1 MPITLSVAVWYCKIK
16 IKKTKEEKTM
26 VQVRHIGGDRAGKGS
41 YWNFSN
47 GERITMNEEGRL
59 PGDEDTVYYKANPVV
74 VLAAAPILGLIYA
87 AFLPFI
93 GIAILL
99 RVAVAKMLGGTAE
112 GLSRVA
118 TFNWSP
124 SAAYLA
130 GRRHK
135 KDSREGKEPKEEVG
149 KDPGKE

>member
-1 MPITLSVAVWYCKIK
+1 MIQI
-16 IKKTKEEKTM
+16 
-26 VQVRHIGGDRAGKGS
+26 RHIAGDRAGKGN
-41 YWNFSN
+41 YWNFST
-47 GERITMNEEGRL
+47 GERITMSAEGSL
-59 PGDEDTVYYKANPVV
+59 PGQEDTVYYKANPFVI
-74 VLAAAPILGLIYA
+74 LAAAPVLGLIYA
-87 AFLPFI
+87 VFLPFI

-118 TFNWSP
+118 TFNWNP

-135 KDSREGKEPKEEVG
+135 KEAKEGKAPKDEGGPE
-149 KDPGKE
+149 PGKQ

>member
-1 MPITLSVAVWYCKIK
+1 MIQI
-16 IKKTKEEKTM
+16 
-26 VQVRHIGGDRAGKGS
+26 RHIAGDRAGKGN
-41 YWNFSN
+41 YWNFST
-47 GERITMNEEGRL
+47 GERITMSAEGSL
-59 PGDEDTVYYKANPVV
+59 PGQEDTVYYKANPFVI
-74 VLAAAPILGLIYA
+74 LAAAPVLGLIYA
-87 AFLPFI
+87 VFLPFI

-135 KDSREGKEPKEEVG
+135 KAAKEGKAPKDEGGTESG
-149 KDPGKE
+149 NE

>member
-1 MPITLSVAVWYCKIK
+1 MLQI
-16 IKKTKEEKTM
+16 
-26 VQVRHIGGDRAGKGS
+26 RHIGGDRVGKGN
-41 YWNFSN
+41 YWNFST
-47 GERITMNEEGRL
+47 GDRVTMEAEGTL
-59 PGDEDTVYYKANPVV
+59 PGNDETLYYKANPLV

-87 AFLPFI
+87 VFLPFI
-93 GIAILL
+93 GIAMML
-99 RVAVAKMLGGTAE
+99 RVAVAKMMGGTAE

-135 KDSREGKEPKEEVG
+135 KAAKEGKAPADKAGPE
-149 KDPGKE
+149 PGKE

>member
-1 MPITLSVAVWYCKIK
+1 MLQI
-16 IKKTKEEKTM
+16 
-26 VQVRHIGGDRAGKGS
+26 RHIAGDRAGKGN
-41 YWNFSN
+41 YWNFST
-47 GERITMNEEGRL
+47 GERITMSAEGEL
-59 PGDEDTVYYKANPVV
+59 PGKDDTVYYKANPIVI
-74 VLAAAPILGLIYA
+74 LAAAPVLGLLYA
-87 AFLPFI
+87 VFLPFI

-135 KDSREGKEPKEEVG
+135 TAAKEGKAQEEKG
-149 KDPGKE
+149 SPGPDNE

>member
-1 MPITLSVAVWYCKIK
+1 MLQI
-16 IKKTKEEKTM
+16 
-26 VQVRHIGGDRAGKGS
+26 RHIAGDRAGKGN
-41 YWNFSN
+41 YWNFST
-47 GERITMNEEGRL
+47 GERITMSAEGEL
-59 PGDEDTVYYKANPVV
+59 PGKDDTVYYKANPIVI
-74 VLAAAPILGLIYA
+74 LAAAPVLGLIYA
-87 AFLPFI
+87 VFLPFI

-135 KDSREGKEPKEEVG
+135 KAAKEGKAQEEEG
-149 KDPGKE
+149 TKDSGKE

>member
-1 MPITLSVAVWYCKIK
+1 
-16 IKKTKEEKTM
+16 M

-41 YWNFSN
+41 YWNFST
-47 GERITMNEEGRL
+47 GERITMSAEGIL
-59 PGDEDTVYYKANPVV
+59 PGDDGTVYYKASPLV
-74 VLAAAPILGLIYA
+74 VLVAGPVLGLLYA

-93 GIAILL
+93 GIAIIT
-99 RVAVAKMLGGTAE
+99 RVMFAKLFGSSAE

-124 SAAYLA
+124 SEAYLA

-135 KDSREGKEPKEEVG
+135 KAAKENKRPADGDPSGPGRE
-149 KDPGKE
+149 

>member
-1 MPITLSVAVWYCKIK
+1 MLQIRYIA
-16 IKKTKEEKTM
+16 
-26 VQVRHIGGDRAGKGS
+26 GDRAGKGN
-41 YWNFSN
+41 YWNFST
-47 GERITMNEEGRL
+47 GERITMSAEGSL
-59 PGDEDTVYYKANPVV
+59 PGKEDTVYYKANPMAI
-74 VLAAAPILGLIYA
+74 LAVAPVLGLIYA
-87 AFLPFI
+87 VFLPFI

-99 RVAVAKMLGGTAE
+99 RVAVAKMFGSTAE

-135 KDSREGKEPKEEVG
+135 RAEETKKTSKDAGGPE
-149 KDPGKE
+149 PGKE